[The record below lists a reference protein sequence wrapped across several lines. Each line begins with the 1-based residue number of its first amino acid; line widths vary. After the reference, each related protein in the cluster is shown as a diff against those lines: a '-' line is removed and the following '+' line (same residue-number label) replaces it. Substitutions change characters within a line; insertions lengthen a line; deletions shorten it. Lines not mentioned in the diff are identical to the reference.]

1 VFIYAIKADDH
12 MLDKIEETYH
22 RIKDSINHTPV
33 MTSSTL
39 NKMLD
44 CNCFLKLENFQKT
57 GSFKIRGASN
67 AIANLSEE
75 QKIKGVT
82 THSSGNFAQA
92 LSLAASSAGVK
103 AIVVMPENA
112 PQIKVDATKGYGA
125 EIVFCGSKPG
135 DREKVADE
143 LVDKYGYTFI
153 HPSNN
158 IDIIYGQGTATYEL
172 IKEIGD
178 LDFIFAPCGGA
189 GLLSGTAIAAKSLN
203 SETEVIGVEPKNA
216 DDAYRSFRDGKIYP
230 SINPNTIADG
240 LKTQLGDITFKVVQE
255 HVHDIITVTEE
266 EIVNAMEFLW
276 SRMKLVVEPSG
287 AVSLAGVLSGKIDVS
302 SKNVGM
308 IISGGNTDLTNYFTE
323 WRKRI

>member
-1 VFIYAIKADDH
+1 
-12 MLDKIEETYH
+12 MLDKIEETYYK
-22 RIKDSINHTPV
+22 IKDSINHTPV

-39 NKMLD
+39 NKLLS

-67 AIANLSEE
+67 AIANLSKE
-75 QKIKGVT
+75 QKEKGVT

-92 LSLAASSAGVK
+92 LSLAAALAGVK
-103 AIVVMPENA
+103 AVVVMPENA
-112 PQIKVDATKGYGA
+112 PQIKVAATRDYGA
-125 EIVFCGSKPG
+125 EIVFCGSRPG
-135 DREKVADE
+135 DREQVAQE
-143 LVDKYGYTFI
+143 LIDKYDYTFI
-153 HPSNN
+153 HSSND
-158 IDIIYGQGTATYEL
+158 IDIIYGQGTAIYEL
-172 IKEIGD
+172 IKDVGG
-178 LDFIFAPCGGA
+178 LDYVFSPCGGA

-203 SETEVIGVEPKNA
+203 AETKVIGVEPKNA

-255 HVHDIITVTEE
+255 YVDDIITVTEE

-287 AVSLAGVLSGKIDVS
+287 AVSLAGVMSGKIEVS
-302 SKNVGM
+302 SKKVGI

-323 WRKRI
+323 LRKKIE